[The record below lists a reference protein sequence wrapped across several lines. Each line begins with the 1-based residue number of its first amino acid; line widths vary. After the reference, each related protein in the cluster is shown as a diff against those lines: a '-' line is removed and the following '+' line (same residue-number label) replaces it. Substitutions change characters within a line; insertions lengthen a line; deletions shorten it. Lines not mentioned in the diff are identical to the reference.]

1 MVKSAAHFGA
11 PKPSYG
17 HFSYPAGH
25 SRGKVSSQKNT
36 QNGNKSRFPGATCIF
51 SNFCERQN
59 RRARNSASDGQK
71 CRAFGAPKPSY
82 GHFSYPAG
90 HRWGK
95 VSSRKTPKMAI
106 NRDFPGLR
114 AFSAIF
120 ARDKIE
126 EREIPHPMVK
136 SAAHFGAPKPSYGH
150 FSYPASHSRGKVSS
164 RKTPKM
170 AINRDF
176 PGLRAFSAIFA
187 TDKIEE
193 REIPHPMVTSA
204 AHFGAPKPSYGH
216 FSYPAG
222 RSRGKVSSQKKNT
235 QNGNK
240 SRFPGATCI
249 FSNFC
254 ERDKIEE
261 REIPHLMVKSAAHF
275 GAPKPSYGHF
285 SYPAGHSWGK
295 VSSQKKTPKMAIN
308 RDFPGLRAFSA
319 IFARDK
325 IEEREIPH
333 PMVKS
338 ASHFGAPKRVAAILV
353 TRPAAAGGRFQ
364 AKKKHPKWQ

>member
-1 MVKSAAHFGA
+1 
-11 PKPSYG
+11 
-17 HFSYPAGH
+17 
-25 SRGKVSSQKNT
+25 
-36 QNGNKSRFPGATCIF
+36 
-51 SNFCERQN
+51 
-59 RRARNSASDGQK
+59 
-71 CRAFGAPKPSY
+71 
-82 GHFSYPAG
+82 
-90 HRWGK
+90 
-95 VSSRKTPKMAI
+95 MAI

-187 TDKIEE
+187 RDKIEE

-222 RSRGKVSSQKKNT
+222 RSRGKVSSQKK
-235 QNGNK
+235 
-240 SRFPGATCI
+240 
-249 FSNFC
+249 
-254 ERDKIEE
+254 
-261 REIPHLMVKSAAHF
+261 
-275 GAPKPSYGHF
+275 
-285 SYPAGHSWGK
+285 
-295 VSSQKKTPKMAIN
+295 TPKMAIN

-319 IFARDK
+319 IFVTETK
-325 IEEREIPH
+325 S
-333 PMVKS
+333 KS
-338 ASHFGAPKRVAAILV
+338 AKFRI
-353 TRPAAAGGRFQ
+353 
-364 AKKKHPKWQ
+364 

>member
-25 SRGKVSSQKNT
+25 SWGKVSSQ
-36 QNGNKSRFPGATCIF
+36 
-51 SNFCERQN
+51 
-59 RRARNSASDGQK
+59 
-71 CRAFGAPKPSY
+71 
-82 GHFSYPAG
+82 
-90 HRWGK
+90 
-95 VSSRKTPKMAI
+95 KTPKMAI

-126 EREIPHPMVK
+126 EREIPHPMV
-136 SAAHFGAPKPSYGH
+136 
-150 FSYPASHSRGKVSS
+150 
-164 RKTPKM
+164 T
-170 AINRDF
+170 
-176 PGLRAFSAIFA
+176 
-187 TDKIEE
+187 
-193 REIPHPMVTSA
+193 
-204 AHFGAPKPSYGH
+204 
-216 FSYPAG
+216 
-222 RSRGKVSSQKKNT
+222 
-235 QNGNK
+235 
-240 SRFPGATCI
+240 
-249 FSNFC
+249 
-254 ERDKIEE
+254 
-261 REIPHLMVKSAAHF
+261 SAAHF

-338 ASHFGAPKRVAAILV
+338 ASHFGAPQPSYGHFSPAGHSRGRKTPKMAINRDFLGLRAFSADFARDKIEEREIPHPMVKSAAHFGAPKPSYGHFSYPAGHSRGKVSSQKNTQNGNKSRFPGATCIFSRFCKRQNRRARNSASDGQKC
-353 TRPAAAGGRFQ
+353 RAFWGP
-364 AKKKHPKWQ
+364 